1 MNEQPARGQ
10 FGIGEVLAQLRP
22 EFADISTSKI
32 RFLEAEGLIEPARSR
47 SGYRRFSAA
56 DIERLRYI
64 LTMQRDSYLPLRV
77 IRERLAMKGAGE
89 VGGAET
95 ANGQHPESRAPAEM
109 TRRQLL
115 DAAEISEAELTEL
128 EDYGLIRRVGRQYG
142 ADALAVARAL
152 AALRQYGV
160 QARHLRAVKAAADRE
175 ANLVEQVVAPQLRQR
190 GPGARDAAAR
200 TAWQIADLTLRLH
213 ATLVE
218 SALAEAGLASA
229 PLHAR
234 IFELETL
241 DPAGNLGNLGNLGP
255 AGSGPPQ
262 HAQIPQGAERAP
274 DVTGPAAGGLRSAS
288 GRLRVYLGK
297 GSGGQQR
304 FPQAREDG
312 AVVRQ
317 MEVIG
322 VRVEMPSNS
331 PIVLLKEAQGDR
343 YLPIW
348 IGAVEATA
356 IAFAQQGMVSLRPLT
371 HDLFRDVL
379 EVLNVQLR
387 TVNIT
392 ALRDGIFYADLVFSN
407 GAEVSARPSDSIA
420 LALRTGAQIFASEEI
435 LDEAGVAI
443 PDEQEDQEGE
453 VEKFREF
460 LDTISP
466 EDFGRAT

>member
-1 MNEQPARGQ
+1 MTDQPPRGQ
-10 FGIGEVLAQLRP
+10 FGIGAVLAQLRP
-22 EFADISTSKI
+22 EFPDISTSKI
-32 RFLEAEGLIEPARSR
+32 RFLEAEGLIEPARSH
-47 SGYRRFSAA
+47 SGYRRFSAP
-56 DIERLRYI
+56 DIARLRYI

-77 IRERLAMKGAGE
+77 IKERLADGGGAGP
-89 VGGAET
+89 
-95 ANGQHPESRAPAEM
+95 GQQQADATDRIVADM
-109 TRRQLL
+109 TRHQLL
-115 DAAEISEAELTEL
+115 DAADISDAELTEL

-142 ADALAVARAL
+142 RDALAVARAV
-152 AALRQYGV
+152 AALHQYGV
-160 QARHLRAVKAAADRE
+160 QARHLRAVKASADRE

-218 SALAEAGLASA
+218 SALAEAGLACG
-229 PLHAR
+229 PLR
-234 IFELETL
+234 SSDYEPEV
-241 DPAGNLGNLGNLGP
+241 D
-255 AGSGPPQ
+255 GSGRNPGE
-262 HAQIPQGAERAP
+262 GAP
-274 DVTGPAAGGLRSAS
+274 SAGGLRSAS

-297 GSGGQQR
+297 GRSGQQR
-304 FPQAREDG
+304 FPRAREDG
-312 AVVRQ
+312 AEVRQ

-435 LDEAGVAI
+435 LDEAGVPI
-443 PDEQEDQEGE
+443 PDEQEDE

-466 EDFGRAT
+466 EDFGRGT

>member
-1 MNEQPARGQ
+1 MSEPTGRGQ
-10 FGIGEVLAQLRP
+10 FGIGEVLAQLQP
-22 EFADISTSKI
+22 EFPDISTSKI

-77 IRERLAMKGAGE
+77 IRERLTD
-89 VGGAET
+89 GAEG
-95 ANGQHPESRAPAEM
+95 ADGQPPAGRSPADM

-160 QARHLRAVKAAADRE
+160 QARHLRPVKAAADRA
-175 ANLVEQVVAPQLRQR
+175 ANLVEQVIAPQLRQR

-218 SALAEAGLASA
+218 SALGEAGLASA

-234 IFELETL
+234 VLEFEA
-241 DPAGNLGNLGNLGP
+241 PGASGQ
-255 AGSGPPQ
+255 AGSGP
-262 HAQIPQGAERAP
+262 AP
-274 DVTGPAAGGLRSAS
+274 DAADPAAGGLRSAS

-297 GSGGQQR
+297 GSGGQAEV
-304 FPQAREDG
+304 PQAREDG

-379 EVLNVQLR
+379 EVLNVQLS

-443 PDEQEDQEGE
+443 PEEPEDNETE

>member
-1 MNEQPARGQ
+1 MTDQPPRGQ

-22 EFADISTSKI
+22 EFPDISTSKI
-32 RFLEAEGLIEPARSR
+32 RFLEAEGLIEPARSH
-47 SGYRRFSAA
+47 SGYRRFSAP
-56 DIERLRYI
+56 DIARLRYI

-77 IRERLAMKGAGE
+77 IRERLAD
-89 VGGAET
+89 GGADP
-95 ANGQHPESRAPAEM
+95 GQQADDTDRIVADL
-109 TRRQLL
+109 TRHQLL
-115 DAAEISEAELTEL
+115 DAADISDAELTEL

-142 ADALAVARAL
+142 RDALAVARAV
-152 AALRQYGV
+152 AALHQYGV
-160 QARHLRAVKAAADRE
+160 QARHLRAVKASADRE

-190 GPGARDAAAR
+190 GPGAREAAAR

-218 SALAEAGLASA
+218 SALAEAGLACG
-229 PLHAR
+229 PLR
-234 IFELETL
+234 SGDYEPEV
-241 DPAGNLGNLGNLGP
+241 
-255 AGSGPPQ
+255 AGSGRDSED
-262 HAQIPQGAERAP
+262 GAP
-274 DVTGPAAGGLRSAS
+274 SAGGLRSAS

-297 GSGGQQR
+297 GRSGQQR
-304 FPQAREDG
+304 FPRAREDG
-312 AVVRQ
+312 AEVRQ

-435 LDEAGVAI
+435 LDEAGVPI
-443 PDEQEDQEGE
+443 PDEQEDE

-466 EDFGRAT
+466 EDFGRGT

>member
-1 MNEQPARGQ
+1 MPETAGQ

-22 EFADISTSKI
+22 EFPDISTSKI

-77 IRERLAMKGAGE
+77 IRERLADGVTGSEAADDQPAAGQQA
-89 VGGAET
+89 AEL
-95 ANGQHPESRAPAEM
+95 

-128 EDYGLIRRVGRQYG
+128 EDYGLIRRMGRQYS

-190 GPGARDAAAR
+190 GAGARDAAAR

-234 IFELETL
+234 VLALEPL
-241 DPAGNLGNLGNLGP
+241 NSAGASGPGP
-255 AGSGPPQ
+255 AQDAARHASVPVSGPS
-262 HAQIPQGAERAP
+262 
-274 DVTGPAAGGLRSAS
+274 AGGLRSAS

-297 GSGGQQR
+297 EWW
-304 FPQAREDG
+304 P
-312 AVVRQ
+312 
-317 MEVIG
+317 
-322 VRVEMPSNS
+322 
-331 PIVLLKEAQGDR
+331 
-343 YLPIW
+343 
-348 IGAVEATA
+348 
-356 IAFAQQGMVSLRPLT
+356 
-371 HDLFRDVL
+371 
-379 EVLNVQLR
+379 
-387 TVNIT
+387 
-392 ALRDGIFYADLVFSN
+392 
-407 GAEVSARPSDSIA
+407 AEVPPG
-420 LALRTGAQIFASEEI
+420 T
-435 LDEAGVAI
+435 
-443 PDEQEDQEGE
+443 
-453 VEKFREF
+453 
-460 LDTISP
+460 
-466 EDFGRAT
+466 

>member
-1 MNEQPARGQ
+1 MSEQSARGQ
-10 FGIGEVLAQLRP
+10 FGIGEVLAQLQP
-22 EFADISTSKI
+22 EFPDISTSKI

-77 IRERLAMKGAGE
+77 IRERLADGAGGSE
-89 VGGAET
+89 A
-95 ANGQHPESRAPAEM
+95 ADGQSPAGRAPADL

-115 DAAEISEAELTEL
+115 EAAEISENELTEL
-128 EDYGLIRRVGRQYG
+128 EDYGLIRRVGRLYG

-152 AALRQYGV
+152 TALRQYGV

-218 SALAEAGLASA
+218 SALGEAGLAAA

-234 IFELETL
+234 VFDFE
-241 DPAGNLGNLGNLGP
+241 ALGQP
-255 AGSGPPQ
+255 GSGP
-262 HAQIPQGAERAP
+262 AP
-274 DVTGPAAGGLRSAS
+274 DAAGPAAGGLRSAS

-297 GSGGQQR
+297 GSGGQTEV
-304 FPQAREDG
+304 PQAREDG

-443 PDEQEDQEGE
+443 PEEQEDNETE

>member
-1 MNEQPARGQ
+1 MPETAGQ

-22 EFADISTSKI
+22 EFPDISTSKI

-47 SGYRRFSAA
+47 SGYRRFSTA

-77 IRERLAMKGAGE
+77 IRERLADGVAGSE
-89 VGGAET
+89 PGGGGPPGRE
-95 ANGQHPESRAPAEM
+95 RADM

-128 EDYGLIRRVGRQYG
+128 EDYGLIRRVGRQYS

-160 QARHLRAVKAAADRE
+160 QARHLRAVKASADRE

-190 GPGARDAAAR
+190 GAGARDAAAR

-234 IFELETL
+234 VLALEPL
-241 DPAGNLGNLGNLGP
+241 NSVGPGGPGP
-255 AGSGPPQ
+255 AQDAARHVAVPVS
-262 HAQIPQGAERAP
+262 
-274 DVTGPAAGGLRSAS
+274 GPAAGGLRSAS

-304 FPQAREDG
+304 FPRH
-312 AVVRQ
+312 VRT
-317 MEVIG
+317 E
-322 VRVEMPSNS
+322 
-331 PIVLLKEAQGDR
+331 L
-343 YLPIW
+343 
-348 IGAVEATA
+348 
-356 IAFAQQGMVSLRPLT
+356 
-371 HDLFRDVL
+371 
-379 EVLNVQLR
+379 
-387 TVNIT
+387 
-392 ALRDGIFYADLVFSN
+392 
-407 GAEVSARPSDSIA
+407 
-420 LALRTGAQIFASEEI
+420 
-435 LDEAGVAI
+435 
-443 PDEQEDQEGE
+443 
-453 VEKFREF
+453 
-460 LDTISP
+460 
-466 EDFGRAT
+466 

>member
-1 MNEQPARGQ
+1 MSEPTGRGQ
-10 FGIGEVLAQLRP
+10 FGIGEVLAQLQP
-22 EFADISTSKI
+22 EFPDISTSKI

-77 IRERLAMKGAGE
+77 IRERLAD
-89 VGGAET
+89 GAE
-95 ANGQHPESRAPAEM
+95 APDGQSPAGRSPADM

-160 QARHLRAVKAAADRE
+160 QARHLRPVKAAADRA
-175 ANLVEQVVAPQLRQR
+175 ANLVEQVIAPQLRQR

-218 SALAEAGLASA
+218 SALGEAGLASA

-234 IFELETL
+234 VLEFEA
-241 DPAGNLGNLGNLGP
+241 PGASGQ
-255 AGSGPPQ
+255 AGSGP
-262 HAQIPQGAERAP
+262 AP
-274 DVTGPAAGGLRSAS
+274 DAADPAAGGLRSAS

-297 GSGGQQR
+297 GSGGQAEV
-304 FPQAREDG
+304 PQAREDG

-379 EVLNVQLR
+379 EVLNVQLS

-443 PDEQEDQEGE
+443 PEEPEDNETE

>member
-1 MNEQPARGQ
+1 MSEQPARGQ
-10 FGIGEVLAQLRP
+10 FGIGEVLAQLQP
-22 EFADISTSKI
+22 EFPDISTSKI

-77 IRERLAMKGAGE
+77 IRERLADGEEGAD
-89 VGGAET
+89 
-95 ANGQHPESRAPAEM
+95 GQSPAARSPADM

-160 QARHLRAVKAAADRE
+160 QARHLRPVKAAADRA
-175 ANLVEQVVAPQLRQR
+175 ANLVEQVIAPQLRQR

-218 SALAEAGLASA
+218 SALGEAGLASA

-234 IFELETL
+234 VFEFEA
-241 DPAGNLGNLGNLGP
+241 PGASGQ
-255 AGSGPPQ
+255 AGSSP
-262 HAQIPQGAERAP
+262 AP
-274 DVTGPAAGGLRSAS
+274 DSADPAAGGLRSAS

-443 PDEQEDQEGE
+443 PEEPEDNETE

>member
-1 MNEQPARGQ
+1 MGRC
-10 FGIGEVLAQLRP
+10 
-22 EFADISTSKI
+22 
-32 RFLEAEGLIEPARSR
+32 
-47 SGYRRFSAA
+47 
-56 DIERLRYI
+56 RYI
-64 LTMQRDSYLPLRV
+64 LAMQRDSSLRLGGS
-77 IRERLAMKGAGE
+77 RERLADGAA
-89 VGGAET
+89 GAEPD
-95 ANGQHPESRAPAEM
+95 GGGPPGRAPAEM

-128 EDYGLIRRVGRQYG
+128 EDYGLIRRVGRQYSP
-142 ADALAVARAL
+142 DALAVARAL

-218 SALAEAGLASA
+218 SALGEAGLASA

-234 IFELETL
+234 VFELE
-241 DPAGNLGNLGNLGP
+241 PLGQ
-255 AGSGPPQ
+255 AGSGPGQ
-262 HAQIPQGAERAP
+262 DAA
-274 DVTGPAAGGLRSAS
+274 GPAAGGLRSAS

-297 GSGGQQR
+297 GSGGQAEV
-304 FPQAREDG
+304 PQAREDG

-443 PDEQEDQEGE
+443 PDEQEDE

>member
-1 MNEQPARGQ
+1 MTGEQSARGQ
-10 FGIGEVLAQLRP
+10 FGIGEVLAQLQP
-22 EFADISTSKI
+22 EFPDISTSKI

-77 IRERLAMKGAGE
+77 IRERLADGA
-89 VGGAET
+89 GGAE
-95 ANGQHPESRAPAEM
+95 ADGGQPQAGRASADL

-115 DAAEISEAELTEL
+115 DAAEISESELTEL
-128 EDYGLIRRVGRQYG
+128 EDYGLIRRVGRLYG

-218 SALAEAGLASA
+218 SALGEAGLASA
-229 PLHAR
+229 PLHTR
-234 IFELETL
+234 VFEFE
-241 DPAGNLGNLGNLGP
+241 ALGQ
-255 AGSGPPQ
+255 AGSGPVPD
-262 HAQIPQGAERAP
+262 AAE
-274 DVTGPAAGGLRSAS
+274 PAAGGLRSAS

-297 GSGGQQR
+297 GSGGQTEV
-304 FPQAREDG
+304 PQAREDG

-443 PDEQEDQEGE
+443 PEEQEDNETE

>member
-1 MNEQPARGQ
+1 MPETAGQ

-22 EFADISTSKI
+22 EFPDISTSKI

-47 SGYRRFSAA
+47 SGYRRFSTD

-77 IRERLAMKGAGE
+77 IRERLADGVA
-89 VGGAET
+89 GAEPD
-95 ANGQHPESRAPAEM
+95 GGSPPGRAPADM

-128 EDYGLIRRVGRQYG
+128 EDYGLIRRVGRQYS

-218 SALAEAGLASA
+218 SALGEAGLSSA

-234 IFELETL
+234 VFEFEAHGQ
-241 DPAGNLGNLGNLGP
+241 AGTGP
-255 AGSGPPQ
+255 A
-262 HAQIPQGAERAP
+262 P
-274 DVTGPAAGGLRSAS
+274 DAAGPAAGGLRSAS

-297 GSGGQQR
+297 GSGGQAEV
-304 FPQAREDG
+304 PQAREDG

-443 PDEQEDQEGE
+443 PDEQEDE

>member
-1 MNEQPARGQ
+1 MSALEGRQRRAGDMSEQSMRGQ
-10 FGIGEVLAQLRP
+10 FGIGEVLGQLRP
-22 EFADISTSKI
+22 EFPDISTSKI

-77 IRERLAMKGAGE
+77 IRERLAMKKVGK
-89 VGGAET
+89 VGGEE
-95 ANGQHPESRAPAEM
+95 ANGVPPAGRANRGPADM

-142 ADALAVARAL
+142 GDALAVARAL

-218 SALAEAGLASA
+218 SALAEAGLPPA
-229 PLHAR
+229 PLRAGDYE
-234 IFELETL
+234 FE
-241 DPAGNLGNLGNLGP
+241 ALG
-255 AGSGPPQ
+255 ASGSSPTSD
-262 HAQIPQGAERAP
+262 ATE
-274 DVTGPAAGGLRSAS
+274 PAAGGLRSAS

-297 GSGGQQR
+297 GSGGQTEV
-304 FPQAREDG
+304 PQAREDG

-379 EVLNVQLR
+379 EVLHIQLR

-443 PDEQEDQEGE
+443 PDEQEDE